1 MSSQDYAEMIEIPVS
16 SCEIFVTPKTSDK
29 RAKKRLL
36 KRFKKNP
43 FLFSQNKRNANEK
56 SFSESTNVN
65 AAAETEIEKEKFTPV
80 FDEDGYE
87 EKSQK
92 DVYFNTDDDY
102 SEKAENK
109 NKKRHFKWDLVTA
122 QVVTVFVL
130 AVGIL
135 LTNIFWKDSGINN
148 LLKSVFAS
156 DAATADERSY
166 DVFDAFAPSKNEVE
180 LSEGVMTLTKSGAI
194 YSPADGEVS
203 SVELVNGK
211 YTVTILHSDSFQT
224 VITGADYAYFKK
236 GNKVFVSTPVCY
248 SIEGGAQVKMY
259 DSNVILTNY
268 SIKDDKIVWQ
278 S

>member
-36 KRFKKNP
+36 KKFKNNP
-43 FLFSQNKRNANEK
+43 FLFRQNKRNDVENSFPEKANV
-56 SFSESTNVN
+56 SV
-65 AAAETEIEKEKFTPV
+65 AAETEKENV
-80 FDEDGYE
+80 ALLFDAEGCE
-87 EKSQK
+87 RKSQN
-92 DVYFNTDDDY
+92 DVFLDNYDDY
-102 SEKAENK
+102 SEKTC
-109 NKKRHFKWDLVTA
+109 KKDKSRFFKWDLVTA
-122 QVVTVFVL
+122 QVITVFVL

-156 DAATADERSY
+156 DTVTADERSY

-180 LSEGVMTLTKSGAI
+180 LSNGVMTLTKSGAI

-211 YTVTILHSDSFQT
+211 YTITILHSDSFQT
-224 VITGADYAYFKK
+224 VITGADYAYCVK
-236 GNKVFVSTPVCY
+236 GDKVFSSTPVCY
-248 SIEGGAQVKMY
+248 SKEGGAQVKMY
-259 DSNVILTNY
+259 DSDLILTNY
-268 SIKDDKIVWQ
+268 SIQDEKIVWQ

>member
-43 FLFSQNKRNANEK
+43 FLFSQNRRNANEK
-56 SFSESTNVN
+56 SFIESENVS
-65 AAAETEIEKEKFTPV
+65 AAAEAGSEKEKVAPV
-80 FDEDGYE
+80 FGEEGYE
-87 EKSQK
+87 ENSQK
-92 DVYFNTDDDY
+92 DVYFADDDY
-102 SEKAENK
+102 SEKTENK
-109 NKKRHFKWDLVTA
+109 NKKRFFKWDLVTA

-156 DAATADERSY
+156 DAVTADERSY

-180 LSEGVMTLTKSGAI
+180 LSEGVMTLMKSGAI

-211 YTVTILHSDSFQT
+211 YTITILHSDSFQT

-236 GNKVFVSTPVCY
+236 GDKVFLSTPVCY